1 MTSASSSKND
11 STLGSKSAVKEES
24 LSLKES
30 ILILGKLRKSFQDLV
45 LLGIKSDWSLALR
58 EITGY
63 LSCSCVFVFVAGYTC
78 GSWVHRLNE
87 RLTRILLR
95 R

>member
-30 ILILGKLRKSFQDLV
+30 ILILRKLRKSFQDLV

-63 LSCSCVFVFVAGYTC
+63 LSCSCVLVFVAGYTC

-87 RLTRILLR
+87 RFTRILLR